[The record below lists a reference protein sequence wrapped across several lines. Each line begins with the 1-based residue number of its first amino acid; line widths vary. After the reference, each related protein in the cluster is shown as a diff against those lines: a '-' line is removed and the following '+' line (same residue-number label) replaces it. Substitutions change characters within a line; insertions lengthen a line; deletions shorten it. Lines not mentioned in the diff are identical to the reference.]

1 MLVPRNGIVDDLIA
15 GTARKLALNETVAK
29 NLRVFEVQGGKYARE
44 LLPDLNVNSITEFT
58 VLYIERIPE
67 EELNATED
75 ERFVYCF
82 HFDKEPSK
90 PHGIPFKFVVKP
102 EEVFKDTK
110 ERLSKRTG
118 IKGKLLQQVKFAIV
132 PRGTYAKPRYIEDD
146 EVLLDALQ
154 DDDSLGLDHVNKTR
168 NFWGRAEG
176 MFIK

>member
-1 MLVPRNGIVDDLIA
+1 VLVPRNGIVDDLIA
-15 GTARKLALNETVAK
+15 GTARKLGLDGAAAK
-29 NLRVFEVQGGKYARE
+29 NLRVFEVQGGKYTRE
-44 LLPDLNVNSITEFT
+44 LLPDLNVNSVTEFT
-58 VLYIERIPE
+58 VLYVERMPE

-102 EEVFKDTK
+102 GEVFKDTK
-110 ERLSKRTG
+110 ERISKRTG

-146 EVLLDALQ
+146 EILLDVLQ